1 MDSKKKPNE
10 KADEGKKTK
19 DGKKG
24 KDGKKDEKAK
34 KKDEKAKKKDA
45 KAKKK
50 DEKDE
55 KAKKKDAKA
64 KKKDEKAKKK
74 GKKAKDNEKAK
85 KDEKTNKVRDGEKA
99 KKKGKKGKKA
109 KDDEKAEKVK
119 SDLPAIPLT
128 LLDQTPLGLRSASA
142 IAHVGGG
149 HALVVDDD
157 EGIYVASA
165 DGQARLVLGRDEFE
179 ALGDL
184 ESICTSDD
192 GKTAYVVT
200 EESGEVLAMK
210 VARRGAS
217 VTLSDLRSLG
227 TLERPGNTENKG
239 WEGASHL
246 VTPSGPCLVVAHER
260 EPKVIAVHSL
270 PSLALLSS
278 IDLDDGPLGAL
289 VDDVSD
295 IAVCPTTDHLFVLS
309 DESHCIVETRLDV
322 EASRLEILGVF
333 RLDLDAKD
341 KPEGIAFES
350 PTTLVIVTDN
360 PSRRLRFRL
369 ARGSIS

>member
-1 MDSKKKPNE
+1 MDFKKTTNE
-10 KADEGKKTK
+10 KTKKGKKAK

-24 KDGKKDEKAK
+24 KEGKKDEKAK
-34 KKDEKAKKKDA
+34 KKDEKAKKKD
-45 KAKKK
+45 
-50 DEKDE
+50 E
-55 KAKKKDAKA
+55 KA
-64 KKKDEKAKKK
+64 KK
-74 GKKAKDNEKAK
+74 GKKAKGDEKAK
-85 KDEKTNKVRDGEKA
+85 
-99 KKKGKKGKKA
+99 
-109 KDDEKAEKVK
+109 KVK

-128 LLDQTPLGLRSASA
+128 LLDETPLGLRSASA

-165 DGQARLVLGRDEFE
+165 SGEARLVLGRDEFE

-200 EESGEVLAMK
+200 EESGEVLAIK

-217 VTLSDLRSLG
+217 VTLSDVRSLG
-227 TLERPGNTENKG
+227 TLERPGNTENEG

-295 IAVCPTTDHLFVLS
+295 VAVCPTTDHLFVLS

-322 EASRLEILGVF
+322 EASRLEILGIF

-369 ARGSIS
+369 AR

>member
-1 MDSKKKPNE
+1 MDSKKKTNE
-10 KADEGKKTK
+10 KTKKGKKAK

-34 KKDEKAKKKDA
+34 K
-45 KAKKK
+45 
-50 DEKDE
+50 
-55 KAKKKDAKA
+55 A
-64 KKKDEKAKKK
+64 KKKDEKAKKV
-74 GKKAKDNEKAK
+74 KKAKGDEKAK
-85 KDEKTNKVRDGEKA
+85 
-99 KKKGKKGKKA
+99 
-109 KDDEKAEKVK
+109 KVK

-128 LLDQTPLGLRSASA
+128 LLDETPLGLRSASA

-165 DGQARLVLGRDEFE
+165 SGEARLVLGRDEFE

-200 EESGEVLAMK
+200 EESGEVLAIK

-217 VTLSDLRSLG
+217 VTLSDVRSLG

-246 VTPSGPCLVVAHER
+246 VTPSGPCLVVAHES
-260 EPKVIAVHSL
+260 EPKAIAVYSL
-270 PSLALLSS
+270 PTLALLTS
-278 IDLDDGPLGAL
+278 IDLDDGPLGSL
-289 VDDVSD
+289 VDDVAD
-295 IAVCPTTDHLFVLS
+295 VAVCPTTDHLFVLS

-322 EASRLEILGVF
+322 EASRLEILGIF

-369 ARGSIS
+369 AR